1 VSGHGDSIRK
11 RRAQEIRRWE
21 EDNGLETAKTTQTP
35 LAYIVAAKFVDVGE
49 QIVVLEKLLQGRL
62 TLEYLEWNGKTTTDL
77 RLH

>member
-1 VSGHGDSIRK
+1 MSGHGDSIRE

-21 EDNGLETAKTTQTP
+21 EDNTSKTTQT

-49 QIVVLEKLLQGRL
+49 QVVVLEKLLQGRL